1 MLRIE
6 GVDSADFSTEDGQWV
21 VALAFSFNVEY
32 GFCEYHWWRRMEN
45 GYWFHINM
53 DPPVLAVDFSG
64 NVICDPQTCD
74 RGVYSVWG
82 GYYLVKPTN

>member
-1 MLRIE
+1 
-6 GVDSADFSTEDGQWV
+6 
-21 VALAFSFNVEY
+21 
-32 GFCEYHWWRRMEN
+32 MEN